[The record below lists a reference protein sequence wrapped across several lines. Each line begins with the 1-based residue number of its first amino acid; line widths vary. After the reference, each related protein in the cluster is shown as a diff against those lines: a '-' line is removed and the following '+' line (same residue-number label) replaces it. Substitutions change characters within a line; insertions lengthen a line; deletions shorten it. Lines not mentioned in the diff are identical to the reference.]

1 MSLASRT
8 LRTAATAAGMAAL
21 GVGLAGPALAAPAL
35 PEPALLP
42 DDAQGLPALPS
53 GNMLATLPG
62 MPGGPQ
68 LPMLF
73 VFEGPTVHTPTVN
86 TGGSTRMI
94 APALGPRRTAAAPVR
109 TSPTATPAVR
119 STPPAQL
126 GPSRVGPTRV
136 APTSPGADRVGALPA
151 LDSVG
156 MFDGLTGGPVG
167 NQGIEVS
174 SLNWLG

>member
-8 LRTAATAAGMAAL
+8 LRTAAAAAGMAAL
-21 GVGLAGPALAAPAL
+21 GVGLAGPALAAPAV

-42 DDAQGLPALPS
+42 DDAQGLPALPN
-53 GNMLATLPG
+53 GNVLATLPG

-86 TGGSTRMI
+86 TSAGPARAIT
-94 APALGPRRTAAAPVR
+94 PALGPRRAAAPVS
-109 TSPTATPAVR
+109 TSPAATPAVR
-119 STPPAQL
+119 STPPAQV

-156 MFDGLTGGPVG
+156 MFDGLTGGPVV

-174 SLNWLG
+174 SIDWLG